1 MKAVTSESSNQSHTV
16 SGRLKKPSQSDIT
29 FWMLNWKL
37 LCLTPRIAP
46 KNLGPLFIGNSQDH
60 LLTFTCHS
68 FHVYT
73 QAKHSTVERK
83 INHHLFCIFEMN
95 SFYILLSA
103 CMHCIRLLKNTAFSY
118 EAQLHKII
126 YTMRTTENV
135 RSF

>member
-1 MKAVTSESSNQSHTV
+1 MKAVTRESSNQSHTV

-46 KNLGPLFIGNSQDH
+46 KNLGPLFTGNSQDH

-73 QAKHSTVERK
+73 QVKTKHSGE
-83 INHHLFCIFEMN
+83 
-95 SFYILLSA
+95 
-103 CMHCIRLLKNTAFSY
+103 KNKPSLVLYF
-118 EAQLHKII
+118 L
-126 YTMRTTENV
+126 R
-135 RSF
+135 